1 MKKNL
6 FFWYPFKENTS
17 ILEIAQE
24 EEKMLEEENVINMQ
38 PDNCN
43 LEQSDEKY
51 DYVVLYEPNLL
62 ENAIKYLKPDGTI
75 LLATN
80 NRFAI
85 SYFAGASY
93 NRKNL

>member
-1 MKKNL
+1 MESVELKRTEEIGMADRADIAGAPGERPGSEAADFERLDPKEVL
-6 FFWYPFKENTS
+6 RSKRWYWVGRRT
-17 ILEIAQE
+17 QE
-24 EEKMLEEENVINMQ
+24 
-38 PDNCN
+38 
-43 LEQSDEKY
+43 
-51 DYVVLYEPNLL
+51 NLL